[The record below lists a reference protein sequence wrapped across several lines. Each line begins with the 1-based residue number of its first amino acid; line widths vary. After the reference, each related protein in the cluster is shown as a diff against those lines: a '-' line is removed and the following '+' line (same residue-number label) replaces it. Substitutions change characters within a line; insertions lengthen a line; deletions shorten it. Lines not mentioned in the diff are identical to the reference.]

1 MLDHPQTPPLWID
14 TPAALESA
22 YYCIQPEPRIAV
34 DTESNSLFAYKEEV
48 CLVQISTP
56 DQDFL
61 FDPFVLKD
69 LSLLGTLFNNP
80 AQEKIFHASEYDLI
94 CLKRDFMFEF
104 ANIFDTMIAARILGE
119 SQVGLGSLLLNKFE
133 INLDKKYQ
141 RANWGLRPLPPEM
154 LDYARLDT
162 HYLFQLRDELE
173 KQLIEKQLI
182 DLAREDFILAC
193 AAEARNHDN
202 HQAGF
207 LKPGTTNHTDPLKA
221 AMIYELCLYRD
232 EQAKKANLPH
242 FKVLSNDI
250 LFELADQKPK
260 TLEELSSI
268 HGCTEKV
275 VKRHGLNLLKAL
287 VKAES
292 TPPPVRHRTPKP
304 DDAFLVRL
312 DKLKEWRKAAAKELK
327 VESDVVLPREL
338 MESIASGNPS
348 NRGELRKIMTSTP
361 YRFKNFGKPILKTI
375 RIKETK

>member
-1 MLDHPQTPPLWID
+1 MPDRPQTPPLWID
-14 TPAALESA
+14 TSAALESA
-22 YYCIQPEPRIAV
+22 FQRIQPEPRIAV
-34 DTESNSLFAYKEEV
+34 DTESNSLFAYQEEV
-48 CLVQISTP
+48 CLIQISTP
-56 DQDFL
+56 VQDFL

-69 LSLLGTLFNNP
+69 LSLLGALFNNP

-94 CLKRDFMFEF
+94 CLKRDFKFEF
-104 ANIFDTMIAARILGE
+104 TNIFDTMIAARILGE
-119 SQVGLGSLLLNKFE
+119 TQVGLGSLLLNKFE
-133 INLDKKYQ
+133 IILDKKYQ

-173 KQLIEKQLI
+173 KQLIDKQLL

-193 AAEARNHDN
+193 AAEAHNHDN

-207 LKPGTTNHTDPLKA
+207 LKPGTSNHADPLKTA
-221 AMIYELCLYRD
+221 IIYELCFYRD

-250 LFELADQKPK
+250 LYELADQKPK
-260 TLEELSSI
+260 TLEELSAI

-275 VKRHGLNLLKAL
+275 VKRHGPSLLKAI

-292 TPPPVRHRTPKP
+292 TPPPVRHRMPKP
-304 DDAFLVRL
+304 DDAFLARL
-312 DKLKEWRKAAAKELK
+312 DKLKEWRKATAKELK

-348 NRGELRKIMTSTP
+348 TRGELRKLMTRIP
-361 YRFKNFGKPILKTI
+361 YRFTNYGQPILKAI
-375 RIKETK
+375 RNKETK